1 MAAKKEESTGLM
13 KLLEH
18 QLEDLYYVEKQ
29 LTKALPKMAKKATN
43 EELSACFTEHLAET
57 EGQLSRMEEIFGILG
72 KPVKAKKCPAID
84 GILEEGKEI
93 MEEFADDAALD
104 AGLVSAAQ
112 KVEHYE
118 ITSYGSMKAWAE
130 QLGLDEVVG
139 LIEETLEEEKAAD
152 EKLTGIAEEVVNV
165 DADEEEEEDEEEGG
179 TTTQKRAPA
188 KAAKTAAKKQGAR
201 SVR

>member
-1 MAAKKEESTGLM
+1 
-13 KLLEH
+13 
-18 QLEDLYYVEKQ
+18 
-29 LTKALPKMAKKATN
+29 
-43 EELSACFTEHLAET
+43 
-57 EGQLSRMEEIFGILG
+57 MEADVRGILG
-72 KPVKAKKCPAID
+72 KPAKAKKCPAID

-93 MEEFADDAALD
+93 MDEFADDVALD

-130 QLGLDEVVG
+130 QLGLEEVVG
-139 LIEETLEEEKAAD
+139 LIDETLEEEKAAD

-165 DADEEEEEDEEEGG
+165 EADEEEEADEEDEDEGT

-188 KAAKTAAKKQGAR
+188 KAAKTAAKKGTR
-201 SVR
+201 TGR